1 MNKFL
6 KKKWVVFT
14 LPFSSVLY
22 LIVLILLAYNTFMYD
37 FVINSNIGFGIL
49 YVLFNALMFTLMY
62 LSRKSKL
69 TSLVSNFLPLV
80 TFLILIFAFGNVL
93 LILPLFLVSVAMLFL
108 SKGNETRKTI
118 IGTIYLLLYV
128 LGTVAY
134 ILVNSFFGD
143 KIKGTILTK
152 SNVKSGDLSKVYT
165 LEKLEP
171 LLENSV
177 SPDKKYRFY
186 IVDIDNKLHGEIQI
200 VVEPN
205 NLDKNYGL
213 FTLREKGRRKIVG
226 FVKSRGD
233 DSLPT
238 VKWVEN
244 NKLEYKFPVWPQ
256 AKHTV
261 ITKQDVE
268 KDYFSFLFNK

>member
-1 MNKFL
+1 MGSI
-6 KKKWVVFT
+6 T
-14 LPFSSVLY
+14 LLFSSVLY
-22 LIVLILLAYNTFMYD
+22 LIVLISLAYNTFMYD

-62 LSRKSKL
+62 LSRKVL

-80 TFLILIFAFGNVL
+80 TFLIMIFTFGNVL
-93 LILPLFLVSVAMLFL
+93 PITIISCISSNAFFIKS
-108 SKGNETRKTI
+108 NETRKTI

-244 NKLEYKFPVWPQ
+244 NKLEYKFPVRPQ
-256 AKHTV
+256 AHTV
-261 ITKQDVE
+261 IT
-268 KDYFSFLFNK
+268 NKMLKRIILIPFQ